1 MSATSMTADASR
13 NGSLKGTS
21 INRLACLVRH
31 WTWADEARLRFERE
45 LGKGW
50 DYDEDPPADHLF
62 GAYYHWCALLCGF
75 GEAALEHRFLSPF
88 QLEALRSDL
97 ERCLPELQACRQ
109 VLVVIPASREGH
121 TRLVDLLR
129 DEDSLRRIRRL
140 HHAFGEA
147 LRDEQMSREVDFL
160 DVEER

>member
-1 MSATSMTADASR
+1 MTAEGR
-13 NGSLKGTS
+13 QNGSLKRTS

-31 WTWADEARLRFERE
+31 WTWADQARERFERE

-50 DYDEDPPADHLF
+50 EYDEDPPADHLF

-75 GEAALEHRFLSPF
+75 GEAALEHGLLSAL

-97 ERCLPELQACRQ
+97 ESCLPELQACRQ
-109 VLVVIPASREGH
+109 VLMVIPASREGH

-140 HHAFGEA
+140 HHAFGDA
-147 LRDEQMSREVDFL
+147 LRDEQMSREVDSL
-160 DVEER
+160 DVDER